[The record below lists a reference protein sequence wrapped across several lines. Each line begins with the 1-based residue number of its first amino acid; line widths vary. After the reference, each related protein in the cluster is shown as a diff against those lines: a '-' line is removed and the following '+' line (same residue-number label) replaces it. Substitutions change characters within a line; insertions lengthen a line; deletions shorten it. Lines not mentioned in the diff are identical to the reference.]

1 MYKNI
6 IGILVLFAMVSFT
19 TSCNERMDKDDLL
32 KIIKKDGKGDK
43 NREGDKDGKG
53 DKKGKGDK
61 NREGDKDGKGDKE
74 GEGDKNGKGRK
85 KNTP

>member
-1 MYKNI
+1 MIRLTKYIFFIIFATMYKNI
-6 IGILVLFAMVSFT
+6 IGILVLFALVSFT
-19 TSCNERMDKDDLL
+19 TSCNERMDKDDLF

-53 DKKGKGDK
+53 DK
-61 NREGDKDGKGDKE
+61 E
-74 GEGDKNGKGRK
+74 GEGDKDGKGRK